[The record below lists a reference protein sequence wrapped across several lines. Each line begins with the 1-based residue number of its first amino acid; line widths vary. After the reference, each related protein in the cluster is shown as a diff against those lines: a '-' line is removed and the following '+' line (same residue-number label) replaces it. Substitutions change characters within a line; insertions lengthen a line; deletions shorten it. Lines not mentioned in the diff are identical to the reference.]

1 MQENQLFIGLK
12 RRQKNKETRLSQS
25 GKLLSVTYYREGHEA
40 GGWEGVEEIRGWF
53 EGEVFEQTANILQL
67 FITTNLHLSP

>member
-1 MQENQLFIGLK
+1 MTGKNLQENQLFIGIK

-25 GKLLSVTYYREGHEA
+25 GKLLSVTYYREGRKA

-53 EGEVFEQTANILQL
+53 EGEVFEQTANIL
-67 FITTNLHLSP
+67 H